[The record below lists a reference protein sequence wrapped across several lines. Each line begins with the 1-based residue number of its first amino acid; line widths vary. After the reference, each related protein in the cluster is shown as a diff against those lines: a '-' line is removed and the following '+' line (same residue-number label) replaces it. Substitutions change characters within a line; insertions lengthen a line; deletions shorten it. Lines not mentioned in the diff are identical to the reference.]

1 MAASKQT
8 YTRVLQC
15 SSSSVGLAQARPNY
29 SNIRTP
35 TPPRARMGVAKR
47 LLAFD
52 SLCGASVRVTDCV
65 LAFRARTGVA
75 KRVIAFNSR
84 YGGQTGVPQMSFNN
98 RCRTQTAVREGLL
111 AIDKLES

>member
-15 SSSSVGLAQARPNY
+15 SSSSVGLGQARPNY

-52 SLCGASVRVTDCV
+52 GLCGA
-65 LAFRARTGVA
+65 RTRVA
-75 KRVIAFNSR
+75 KRVIAFNSC
-84 YGGQTGVPQMSFNN
+84 YGGQTGVPKCPSTISVELK
-98 RCRTQTAVREGLL
+98 RR
-111 AIDKLES
+111 LEKVY